1 MLTSRATVTIA
12 IHVISRSVKE
22 FLVSQNYGLIERLI
36 SVLGRDFALSESSN
50 MRKGGLI
57 GLAAAAL
64 GLQKV
69 GNLFPAT
76 CSGRYHGQNFQET
89 KRFAPD
95 LIKPVLTC
103 MSDKDSRVR
112 YYACESLYNVMK
124 VCKENILPMFN
135 EIFCTLGIVASDL
148 DSDVRT
154 SVELLD
160 RLMKV

>member
-36 SVLGRDFALSESSN
+36 SVLGRDFALSESPN

-69 GNLFPAT
+69 GIYFPQLVQDA
-76 CSGRYHGQNFQET
+76 
-89 KRFAPD
+89 D
-95 LIKPVLTC
+95 V
-103 MSDKDSRVR
+103 
-112 YYACESLYNVMK
+112 
-124 VCKENILPMFN
+124 
-135 EIFCTLGIVASDL
+135 TLGKIFRRPRGSP
-148 DSDVRT
+148 RT
-154 SVELLD
+154 
-160 RLMKV
+160 